1 MLVLPTLVY
10 GKVLSRR
17 SIGRHHWPWQCTEP
31 WVGTRAPTGHLQA
44 PHFVAAH
51 DSDGKSMRC
60 DNRRVGC
67 GSLGATENRLGPRP
81 ENDERLPQARGKR
94 SLRYG
99 GQGINFC
106 LRAIAH
112 TRDWPAYAN
121 LQAIKTNTRSQQ
133 IPKVMNIP
141 THS

>member
-17 SIGRHHWPWQCTEP
+17 SIGRHHWPWQCPEP
-31 WVGTRAPTGHLQA
+31 WAGTRAPTGHLQA

-67 GSLGATENRLGPRP
+67 GFLGATENRLGPRP
-81 ENDERLPQARGKR
+81 ENDERLP
-94 SLRYG
+94 
-99 GQGINFC
+99 
-106 LRAIAH
+106 
-112 TRDWPAYAN
+112 
-121 LQAIKTNTRSQQ
+121 
-133 IPKVMNIP
+133 
-141 THS
+141 